1 MDPAEPCLPLF
12 RAPLPH
18 PCRNSSTMDLTLFAA
33 EAIALNRQLSQHEEN
48 EQNKLAEECEA
59 LAEGLCSVKLSPPS
73 KSLEHSFS
81 VKEMGCLLTHS
92 PFR

>member
-1 MDPAEPCLPLF
+1 
-12 RAPLPH
+12 
-18 PCRNSSTMDLTLFAA
+18 MDLTLFAA

-73 KSLEHSFS
+73 KSRLARRRALAQAGRS
-81 VKEMGCLLTHS
+81 GDAPPS
-92 PFR
+92 PTPTTPAP